1 MINQLVKEIIPNEAE
16 VLARL
21 KDDREYYGSFGKN
34 YLSNSDIGTLFKN
47 PMDLGKPNEKTI
59 PMLVGGYLHTCI
71 LEPEKLNK
79 FVVFDLPN
87 RNYKE
92 YQDYKEI
99 TNGELALLRHEVD
112 MVEMLRD
119 TILDNDICRDLIH
132 ADGNEYEKPGITE
145 LFGNLWKGKAD
156 IINHNERLVVDIKTT
171 SDIDGFKWSAKKYNY
186 DSQAYI
192 YSHIFGYEFIFI
204 AIDKTSYKINIFECS
219 DQFYLNGEDK
229 VQKAS
234 NIYDLFYKTEGFDP
248 KQYLETNIL

>member
-1 MINQLVKEIIPNEAE
+1 MKQAE
-16 VLARL
+16 VLDRL
-21 KDDREYYGSFGKN
+21 KNDEDYYGAFGKK

-47 PMDLGKPNEKTI
+47 PMDLGKPTEKTV
-59 PMLVGGYLHTCI
+59 PMLIGGYLHTCI

-79 FVVFDLPN
+79 FKVVEAN
-87 RNYKE
+87 SRNNNK
-92 YQDYKEI
+92 YKEI
-99 TNGELALLRHEVD
+99 SQGELILLQHEVD
-112 MVEMLRD
+112 KIELLRD
-119 TILDNDICRDLIH
+119 VILENDICRDLIQ

-156 IINHNERLVVDIKTT
+156 IVNHNEKLIVDIKTT

-192 YSHIFGYEFIFI
+192 YRHIFGYEFIFI

-234 NIYDLFYKTEGFDP
+234 HIYDLFYKTEGFDP

>member
-1 MINQLVKEIIPNEAE
+1 MKQAE
-16 VLARL
+16 VLDRL
-21 KDDREYYGSFGKN
+21 KNDEDYYGDFGKR

-79 FVVFDLPN
+79 FKVVEAN
-87 RNYKE
+87 SRNNNK
-92 YQDYKEI
+92 YKEI
-99 TNGELALLRHEVD
+99 SQGELILLQHEVD
-112 MVEMLRD
+112 KIELLRD
-119 TILDNDICRDLIH
+119 VILENDICRDLIQ
-132 ADGNEYEKPGITE
+132 ADNNEYEKPGITE

-156 IINHNERLVVDIKTT
+156 IVNHNERLIVDIKTT

-192 YSHIFGYEFIFI
+192 YRHIFGYEFIFI

-234 NIYDLFYKTEGFDP
+234 HIYDLFYKTDGFDP

>member
-1 MINQLVKEIIPNEAE
+1 MNQAE
-16 VLARL
+16 VLDRL
-21 KDDREYYGSFGKN
+21 RNDEDYYGAFGKK

-47 PMDLGKPNEKTI
+47 PMDLGKPTEKTV
-59 PMLVGGYLHTCI
+59 PMLIGGYLHTCI

-79 FVVFDLPN
+79 FKIVKANN
-87 RNYKE
+87 RNANA
-92 YQDYKEI
+92 YKEI
-99 TNGELALLRHEVD
+99 SQGELILLQHEVD
-112 MVEMLRD
+112 RVELLRD
-119 TILDNDICRDLIH
+119 KILENNICRDLIH

-156 IINHNERLVVDIKTT
+156 IINHNEKLIVDIKTT

-192 YSHIFGYEFIFI
+192 YRHLFGYDFIFI
-204 AIDKTSYKINIFECS
+204 VIDKTSFKINIFECS

-234 NIYDLFYKTEGFDP
+234 HIYDLFYKTEGFDP
-248 KQYLETNIL
+248 KQYLETNTL